1 MPQLHKAWPQ
11 GARRSSVG
19 LLPALA
25 LSVLMGASSSAL
37 ANVNNDMNNF
47 FNKLGFDGNA
57 TDARAWQGQAAGYAT
72 GGNFFIRNQVKQL
85 QIASFTPPSLNA
97 GCGGIDAYLGSFSYI
112 DSEQLQQFVKQLMQ
126 NSAGYF
132 FDLALQTTVPE
143 LKQAKDFL
151 QKMASDVN
159 SMNISSCQAAQ
170 GIIGGLWPTN
180 TVQSQKICQDI
191 AGETHMFADWA
202 ASRQGCTV
210 GGQANKAYD
219 RAPENMKDQVI
230 KNKNLMWEVLQK
242 NKMLDGDTE
251 LKELIMNLTGT
262 LIFGEDNKVTTT
274 IPKANR
280 QELIKALMYGG
291 TIRIEGCVSTVNC
304 LELRTKTITISEKN
318 GLNSLVNTMITQIQ
332 SKLRDDTALT
342 EAEKGFIQSTSI
354 PILRY
359 LVDPMQLNLNV
370 SLLPALSDYIA
381 YDILLQYLTELI
393 DQAKIAL
400 ASRNYP
406 EEPMKVLRQN
416 VAEASRQLEELQ
428 QQVNVKSNV
437 LMELE
442 RQMSYLRQQT
452 SSQLQERFQQNT
464 RFNLFE
470 PDKKGS
476 L

>member
-1 MPQLHKAWPQ
+1 MRN
-11 GARRSSVG
+11 GIIT
-19 LLPALA
+19 LLCTAILTQPLA
-25 LSVLMGASSSAL
+25 V
-37 ANVNNDMNNF
+37 ANVNSDMNNF
-47 FNKLGFDGNA
+47 FNKLGFEGNA

-72 GGNFFIRNQVKQL
+72 GGNLFIRNQVKQL
-85 QIASFTPPSLNA
+85 QIASFTPPSMNA

-170 GIIGGLWPTN
+170 GIIGGLWPTT
-180 TVQSQKICQDI
+180 TVGTQKICQDI
-191 AGETHMFADWA
+191 AGQTNMFADWA

-210 GGQANKAYD
+210 GGQMDNALN
-219 RAPENMKDQVI
+219 RAPDNMKDQVI
-230 KNKNLMWEVLQK
+230 QNKNLMWEILNN
-242 NKMLDGDTE
+242 NKMLDGDNE

-262 LIFGEDNKVTTT
+262 LIFGKDNEVTTT
-274 IPKANR
+274 IPKVNR

-291 TIRIEGCVSTVNC
+291 SINIEGCVSAVGC
-304 LELRTKTITISEKN
+304 LELRTKTITVSKEN
-318 GLNSLVNTMITQIQ
+318 GLNKLVVKMVEQIQ
-332 SKLRDDTALT
+332 GKLKDDSALSA
-342 EAEKGFIQSTSI
+342 AEKGFIQSTSI

-359 LVDPMQLNLNV
+359 LVDPMQLNLKV
-370 SLLPALSDYIA
+370 SILPALSDYIA
-381 YDILLQYLTELI
+381 YDILLQYLLELI

-406 EEPMKVLRQN
+406 EEPMKLLRDN

-437 LMELE
+437 LMEME

-452 SSQLQERFQQNT
+452 SSQLQERFQRNYH
-464 RFNLFE
+464 FNMVD
-470 PDKKGS
+470 PNQKAKQGGQ
-476 L
+476 